1 MLPDLESDILVSLL
15 ERMIV
20 ARRFEEELIELA
32 GDRDIGHFHVYI
44 GQEST
49 GIPALSLL
57 ERGDLSFTNHRNH
70 GHLIARG
77 AEPGPMYAEILGRAT
92 GYCRGK
98 GGTLHLASAEH
109 GFPTT
114 SSATGG
120 CIPPAVGAGLG
131 FQRLGSNRV
140 SVCLMGDGA
149 LEEGAWHE
157 SANIAAMERLP
168 VIFLCEN
175 NSLEALGQ
183 RAGEYPSST
192 MAASDL
198 TDLASVFG
206 IESVAID
213 GLDVRA
219 VHETMAR
226 AVHNARNGE
235 GPTFIEARTVRWPG
249 NRPIWPELATGKT
262 DLSMAWDTSLIGA
275 DHTSWYQELDG
286 LLGFTRELLAVG
298 FLTRD
303 IAIDLDKRATER
315 VREGLS
321 FALDSPYPEPEEA
334 LEHVFAPRGD

>member
-1 MLPDLESDILVSLL
+1 MLPDLHIDVLTVFL
-15 ERMIV
+15 ERMLV
-20 ARRFEEELIELA
+20 ARRFEEELIGLA
-32 GDRDIGHFHVYI
+32 DGRDIGHFHVYI

-49 GIPALSLL
+49 GVPALAQL
-57 ERGDLSFTNHRNH
+57 EEGDLSFTNHRNH

-77 AEPGPMYAEILGRAT
+77 VDPGPMFAEILGRAT

-98 GGTLHLASAEH
+98 GGTLHLASADH

-120 CIPPAVGAGLG
+120 CIPLAVGAGMGL
-131 FQRLGSNRV
+131 QRLGTDRV

-168 VIFLCEN
+168 VVFLCEN

-192 MAASDL
+192 MAAPDL
-198 TDLASVFG
+198 TQLAAVFG

-213 GLDVRA
+213 GLDVATVHATMSVAVDRA
-219 VHETMAR
+219 R
-226 AVHNARNGE
+226 SGG

-249 NRPIWPELATGKT
+249 NRPIWPELATGHT
-262 DLSMAWDTSLIGA
+262 EVSMAWDSSLASGE
-275 DHTSWYQELDG
+275 HEVWHREQDG
-286 LLGFTRELLAVG
+286 LLGFIRDLLATG
-298 FLTRD
+298 HLTEA
-303 IAIDLDKRATER
+303 AIVELDTRVSQR
-315 VREGLS
+315 VRDS
-321 FALDSPYPEPEEA
+321 MAFALDSPYPAPDEA
-334 LEHVFAPRGD
+334 LEHVFSGQEG

>member
-1 MLPDLESDILVSLL
+1 MLPDLEPKALVEFLELMLL
-15 ERMIV
+15 T
-20 ARRFEEELIELA
+20 RRFEEQLIELSQE
-32 GDRDIGHFHVYI
+32 RNIGHFHVYI

-57 ERGDLSFTNHRNH
+57 EQGDLSFTNHRNH

-77 AEPGPMYAEILGRAT
+77 AEPGPMYAEILGRVT

-120 CIPPAVGAGLG
+120 CIPPAVGAGFG
-131 FQRLGSNRV
+131 FQRLGSDRV

-157 SANIAAMERLP
+157 SANIAAMELLP

-198 TDLASVFG
+198 TELASVFG
-206 IESVAID
+206 IESVAVN
-213 GLDVRA
+213 GLDTRA
-219 VHETMAR
+219 VYQTMAE
-226 AVHNARNGE
+226 AVHRARTGG

-249 NRPIWPELATGKT
+249 NRPIWPELATGNT
-262 DLSMAWDTSLIGA
+262 DLSMAWDASLIREDYA
-275 DHTSWYQELDG
+275 PWYREQDG
-286 LLGFTRELLAVG
+286 LLGFARELVSSG
-298 FLTRD
+298 FLTSET
-303 IAIDLDKRATER
+303 ALKLDVQASER
-315 VREGLS
+315 VRKGLA

-334 LEHVFAPRGD
+334 LEHVFAPHRG

>member
-1 MLPDLESDILVSLL
+1 MLPDLDPEILVTLL

-20 ARRFEEELIELA
+20 ARRFEEELIDLA
-32 GDRDIGHFHVYI
+32 SDRDIGHFHVYI

-57 ERGDLSFTNHRNH
+57 EQGDLSFTNHRNH

-77 AEPGPMYAEILGRAT
+77 AEPGPMFAEILGRVT

-131 FQRLGSNRV
+131 FQRLGSDRV
-140 SVCLMGDGA
+140 SVCLVGDGA

-198 TDLASVFG
+198 TELASVFG
-206 IESVAID
+206 MKSVAID
-213 GLDVRA
+213 GLDTRA
-219 VHETMAR
+219 VHQTMTEAVLRAR
-226 AVHNARNGE
+226 GGV

-262 DLSMAWDTSLIGA
+262 DISMAWDSSLIGEEHA
-275 DHTSWYQELDG
+275 SWHQELDG
-286 LLGFTRELLAVG
+286 LLRFVRELSDVG
-298 FLTRD
+298 YVTSDTALS
-303 IAIDLDKRATER
+303 LDEQATER
-315 VREGLS
+315 VREGLV
-321 FALDSPYPEPEEA
+321 FALNSPYPEPEEA
-334 LEHVFAPRGD
+334 LDHVFAPRGD

>member
-1 MLPDLESDILVSLL
+1 MLPDLNLDAQVAMLR
-15 ERMIV
+15 RMLI

-32 GDRDIGHFHVYI
+32 QDRDIGHFHVYV

-57 ERGDLSFTNHRNH
+57 EHGDLSFTNHRNH

-77 AEPGPMYAEILGRAT
+77 ADPGPMYAEILGRVT

-98 GGTLHLASAEH
+98 GGTLHLASVEH

-120 CIPPAVGAGLG
+120 CIPLAVGAGMGLS
-131 FQRLGSNRV
+131 RLGSDRV

-157 SANIAAMERLP
+157 SANIAAMESLP

-192 MAASDL
+192 MAVRDL
-198 TDLASVFG
+198 TELASVFG
-206 IESVAID
+206 IEAVAID

-219 VHETMAR
+219 VHETMSR
-226 AVHNARNGE
+226 AVLRARCGE

-249 NRPIWPELATGKT
+249 NRPIWPELATGRT
-262 DLSMAWDTSLIGA
+262 DISMAWEDSLVPEEHAIW
-275 DHTSWYQELDG
+275 HREQDG
-286 LLGFTRELLAVG
+286 LLGFTRELLAEGNFRTEAV
-298 FLTRD
+298 LR
-303 IAIDLDKRATER
+303 LDEETTEH
-315 VREGLS
+315 VREGLV
-321 FALDSPYPEPEEA
+321 FALDSSYPDPEEA
-334 LEHVFAPRGD
+334 LEHVFSPAGD

>member
-1 MLPDLESDILVSLL
+1 MLPDLGPKVLVELL
-15 ERMIV
+15 ERMLL
-20 ARRFEEELIELA
+20 ARRFEEQLIELA
-32 GDRDIGHFHVYI
+32 QERDIGHFHVYI

-57 ERGDLSFTNHRNH
+57 EQGDLSFTNHRNH

-77 AEPGPMYAEILGRAT
+77 AEPGPMYAEILGRVT

-131 FQRLGSNRV
+131 FQRLGSDRV

-157 SANIAAMERLP
+157 SANIAAMEQLP

-198 TDLASVFG
+198 TELASVFG
-206 IESVAID
+206 IESVAVN
-213 GLDVRA
+213 GLDTRA
-219 VHETMAR
+219 ICQTMAEAINR
-226 AVHNARNGE
+226 ARAGA

-262 DLSMAWDTSLIGA
+262 ELSMAWDATLIRDEYA
-275 DHTSWYQELDG
+275 IWYREQDG
-286 LLGFTRELLAVG
+286 LLGFARELVASGYLTTETALSLDRQVG
-298 FLTRD
+298 
-303 IAIDLDKRATER
+303 ER
-315 VREGLS
+315 IREGLA

-334 LEHVFAPRGD
+334 LEHVFAPHRG

>member
-1 MLPDLESDILVSLL
+1 MLPDLGVGALMVLL
-15 ERMIV
+15 ERMLL
-20 ARRFEEELIELA
+20 ARRFEELLIDLA
-32 GDRDIGHFHVYI
+32 QDRDIGHFHVYI
-44 GQEST
+44 GQETT

-57 ERGDLSFTNHRNH
+57 EDGDLSFTNHRNH

-77 AEPGPMYAEILGRAT
+77 ADPGPMYAEILGRVT

-98 GGTLHLASAEH
+98 GGTLHLASIEH

-120 CIPPAVGAGLG
+120 CIPLAVGAALG
-131 FQRLGSNRV
+131 FKRLGSDRV

-168 VIFLCEN
+168 VVFLCEN

-192 MAASDL
+192 MAATDL
-198 TDLASVFG
+198 TELASVFG
-206 IESVAID
+206 IESLAID
-213 GLDVRA
+213 GLDARS

-226 AVHNARNGE
+226 AVKRARSGD

-262 DLSMAWDTSLIGA
+262 DLSMAWDDSAIRE
-275 DHTSWYQELDG
+275 DHAIWHREQDG
-286 LLGFTRELLAVG
+286 LLGFARELLNSG
-298 FLTRD
+298 Q
-303 IAIDLDKRATER
+303 IADGALLELDEQSSER
-315 VREGLS
+315 VRDGLA
-321 FALDSPYPEPEEA
+321 FALDSPYPSPEEA
-334 LEHVFAPRGD
+334 LEHVFVPHRG

>member
-1 MLPDLESDILVSLL
+1 MLPDLGAEVLMMLL
-15 ERMIV
+15 ERMLV
-20 ARRFEEELIELA
+20 ARRFEEQLIDLA
-32 GDRDIGHFHVYI
+32 QGRDIGHFHVYV
-44 GQEST
+44 GQETT
-49 GIPALSLL
+49 GIPALALL
-57 ERGDLSFTNHRNH
+57 EGGDLSFTNHRNH

-98 GGTLHLASAEH
+98 GGTLHLASVEH

-120 CIPPAVGAGLG
+120 CIPPAVGAALG
-131 FQRLGSNRV
+131 FQRLGSDRV

-157 SANIAAMERLP
+157 SANIAAMEQLP

-198 TDLASVFG
+198 TELASVFG
-206 IESVAID
+206 IESVAVD
-213 GLDVRA
+213 GLDTRS
-219 VHETMAR
+219 VHQTMAKAVQR
-226 AVHNARNGE
+226 ARSGD

-262 DLSMAWDTSLIGA
+262 DLAMAWDDSVIPEEHSIWHR
-275 DHTSWYQELDG
+275 DQDG
-286 LLGFTRELLAVG
+286 LLGFVRQLLSSGQVSNETVLELDEQASQ
-298 FLTRD
+298 
-303 IAIDLDKRATER
+303 R
-315 VREGLS
+315 VRDGLV
-321 FALDSPYPEPEEA
+321 FALDSPYPAPEEA
-334 LEHVFAPRGD
+334 LEHVFVPHRG

>member
-1 MLPDLESDILVSLL
+1 MLPDLEPDALVALL

-57 ERGDLSFTNHRNH
+57 EPGDLSFTNHRNH

-77 AEPGPMYAEILGRAT
+77 AT
-92 GYCRGK
+92 GYCQGK

-120 CIPPAVGAGLG
+120 CIPPAVGAGMG

-157 SANIAAMERLP
+157 SANIAAMEQLP

-192 MAASDL
+192 MAATEL

-219 VHETMAR
+219 VHEAMAR
-226 AVHNARNGE
+226 AVHRARNGE

-262 DLSMAWDTSLIGA
+262 DLSMAWDISLIGA
-275 DHTSWYQELDG
+275 DHASWYRELDG
-286 LLGFTRELLAVG
+286 LLGFTRELLTVG
-298 FLTRD
+298 FFSRD
-303 IAIDLDKRATER
+303 IVIDIDELATER

-321 FALDSPYPEPEEA
+321 FALGSPYPEPEEA
-334 LEHVFAPRGD
+334 LKHVFASRGN

>member
-1 MLPDLESDILVSLL
+1 MLPDLEPKALVEFLELMLL
-15 ERMIV
+15 T
-20 ARRFEEELIELA
+20 RRFEEQLIELSQE
-32 GDRDIGHFHVYI
+32 RNIGHFHVYI

-57 ERGDLSFTNHRNH
+57 EQGDLSFTNHRNH

-77 AEPGPMYAEILGRAT
+77 AEPGPMYAEILGRVT

-120 CIPPAVGAGLG
+120 CIPPAVGAGFG
-131 FQRLGSNRV
+131 FQRLGSDRV
-140 SVCLMGDGA
+140 SVCLIGDGA

-157 SANIAAMERLP
+157 SANIAAMELLP

-198 TDLASVFG
+198 TELASVFG
-206 IESVAID
+206 IESVAVN
-213 GLDVRA
+213 GLDTRA
-219 VHETMAR
+219 VYQTMAE
-226 AVHNARNGE
+226 AVHR
-235 GPTFIEARTVRWPG
+235 ARTGGGPPATLSAADFSRAKQPLNLTCRPAKESEKAWHSRWIAPIR
-249 NRPIWPELATGKT
+249 NRKRHSNMSSLRTEAERCAGCSMPR
-262 DLSMAWDTSLIGA
+262 LSS
-275 DHTSWYQELDG
+275 
-286 LLGFTRELLAVG
+286 R
-298 FLTRD
+298 
-303 IAIDLDKRATER
+303 
-315 VREGLS
+315 
-321 FALDSPYPEPEEA
+321 PY
-334 LEHVFAPRGD
+334 DDQ